1 MAKFSFKRPRIIS
14 KKFPGVDSTIDGVTK
29 SLNDLVF
36 SYSEHIDKS
45 LQKKHV
51 MMAMSSLVLILV
63 LGSFISPKGKADVSV
78 FYPET
83 CLGGWVNPQ
92 YAQGEQQTTSNG
104 DELQFTKDN
113 SAVLPKNTDAEMY
126 CGNFKGKFDQATKP
140 TKIIVSFA
148 LTKGAD
154 LLLEDTIES
163 GITGGTSSPEMFYV
177 ASTTDDSLLLASS
190 TASSTLEVAS
200 STSASLASSTD
211 MIDIATTSV
220 ETSSSSLQEG
230 PVTASATP
238 SLPLQDTVSAI
249 SEVIQSVKESIINL
263 FENNKDTTP
272 VTDTVIIPLPEPA
285 PEPTPAPTPESTPE
299 PTPTPAPAPEP
310 TPAPTSYV
318 PFLGNTIVSLL
329 FQKVFAQEAEVA
341 PVAQEVIPV
350 AQEILPEVV
359 PSPATNPEPTP
370 TPTPAPVPASEPTQ
384 ETAVVPKAVQEE
396 PVSTTVVSEPQT
408 ETATVS
414 QEASSSPIQ
423 EAAPLE
429 SATSTS
435 SEATTPQEVVE
446 SLPVETPSSPTI
458 LELITSTSSFF
469 VATTTEATTTEV
481 VSDVTASS
489 TEAVT
494 ATSTEENHFQNNF
507 LEAFYTF
514 DGVTWTSLGELNEI
528 SMKYRTFE
536 IPVTASTSWEEMAQL
551 QVKLV
556 VKRHLEDTPT
566 IYLDAIKVEVLYE
579 TTLSHAHPDFARDT
593 ILKDET
599 IDGIRIVTIIN
610 NDTNK
615 EEVWYMYLEEVI
627 VTSTDNVAL
636 ALPPSENATTTPAST
651 STEIT
656 PLFTTGT
663 STEMIVLNASATP
676 ENSSSTQATSTSI
689 IKPVIPKNTW
699 LKFESKV
706 KGFIGQALVEEIKKL
721 DEEKLDPQER
731 DRLPDFTQD
740 IIRRIKGAL
749 LEVIVV
755 QVNKGGSDELWL
767 YNVKEDTQ
775 QKLEAGTSTSV
786 SVDFSLGSKSGYL
799 FWLSRDETVVY
810 AYNFAEKIL
819 LEKDVPQFDGSKGE
833 RAEVVFEKIPWKVI
847 IGTEGFSFFS
857 NETGEVFSDE
867 DSRSVEIL
875 RKKLDLDT
883 VFDEETLNALDFSV
897 DSPVMS
903 EEDVDTN

>member
-92 YAQGEQQTTSNG
+92 YAQGEQQTTSNA
-104 DELQFTKDN
+104 DESQFTKDN

-177 ASTTDDSLLLASS
+177 ASTTDGSLLLASS
-190 TASSTLEVAS
+190 TASSTLDIAS
-200 STSASLASSTD
+200 STSVSVASSTD
-211 MIDIATTSV
+211 MIETATTTSV

-238 SLPLQDTVSAI
+238 SAPLEDTVSAI

-272 VTDTVIIPLPEPA
+272 VTDTVIIPLPEPTPEPA
-285 PEPTPAPTPESTPE
+285 PEPTPVPEATPTPE
-299 PTPTPAPAPEP
+299 PTPEPTPAPAPES

-329 FQKVFAQEAEVA
+329 FQKVFAQETEVA
-341 PVAQEVIPV
+341 PVAQEVTPV
-350 AQEILPEVV
+350 AQEVLPEVV
-359 PSPATNPEPTP
+359 PSPTQTPET
-370 TPTPAPVPASEPTQ
+370 TPTQ
-384 ETAVVPKAVQEE
+384 EPVVVPTAVQEE
-396 PVSTTVVSEPQT
+396 PVSTTVVSETQT
-408 ETATVS
+408 ETATIS

-423 EAAPLE
+423 EVTPLE
-429 SATSTS
+429 STTSTPP
-435 SEATTPQEVVE
+435 EATTPQEVVE
-446 SLPVETPSSPTI
+446 SLPVETPASPTI

-489 TEAVT
+489 TEVT
-494 ATSTEENHFQNNF
+494 TASSTEENHFQNNF

-556 VKRHLEDTPT
+556 AKRHLEDTPT

-610 NDTNK
+610 NDTNE
-615 EEVWYMYLEEVI
+615 EEVWYMILEESTTVSTGTLE
-627 VTSTDNVAL
+627 VSTSSLATSTELVFSSM
-636 ALPPSENATTTPAST
+636 SEQLLVMEGAST
-651 STEIT
+651 SLLSTA
-656 PLFTTGT
+656 TGT
-663 STEMIVLNASATP
+663 ESFA
-676 ENSSSTQATSTSI
+676 SSTKTPVIVDAVIRKWKKYIGKEKPVGVTFLVEAIRKQEQEEKDGTTATST
-689 IKPVIPKNTW
+689 K
-699 LKFESKV
+699 E
-706 KGFIGQALVEEIKKL
+706 
-721 DEEKLDPQER
+721 
-731 DRLPDFTQD
+731 RLPDFALDT
-740 IIRRIKGAL
+740 IKKIRGTFL
-749 LEVIVV
+749 NTVIV
-755 QVNKGGSDELWL
+755 QLQKDGKEELWM
-767 YNVKEDTQ
+767 YNIEKDTQ
-775 QKLEAGTSTSV
+775 EKIDAGTSTSL
-786 SVDFSLGSKSGYL
+786 SIDSPLGIKDGYI
-799 FWLSRDETVVY
+799 FWLSHDRQQVF
-810 AYNFAEKIL
+810 AYSL
-819 LEKDVPQFDGSKGE
+819 LTKEIQVKALPLYNATLGE
-833 RAEVVFEKIPWKVI
+833 RGEVIFDTIPWKVI
-847 IGTEGFSFFS
+847 IGAENFSFFS
-857 NETGEVFSDE
+857 DQTGEVFSDE
-867 DSRSVEIL
+867 NGSVAEML
-875 RKKLDLDT
+875 RQKFKLDSVLDK
-883 VFDEETLNALDFSV
+883 EELSSLNFQVEEAV
-897 DSPVMS
+897 DVT
-903 EEDVDTN
+903 E

>member
-92 YAQGEQQTTSNG
+92 YAQGEQQTTSNA
-104 DELQFTKDN
+104 DESQFTKDN

-148 LTKGAD
+148 LTKGVD

-177 ASTTDDSLLLASS
+177 ASTTDGSLLLASS

-200 STSASLASSTD
+200 STGGSLASSTD
-211 MIDIATTSV
+211 MIDIATTTSV
-220 ETSSSSLQEG
+220 ETSSSSPQEG

-238 SLPLQDTVSAI
+238 SAPLQDTVSAI

-272 VTDTVIIPLPEPA
+272 VTDTVIIPLPEP
-285 PEPTPAPTPESTPE
+285 TPE
-299 PTPTPAPAPEP
+299 PAPEP
-310 TPAPTSYV
+310 TPVPEATPTPEPTPEPTPSPAPESTLAPTSYV

-329 FQKVFAQEAEVA
+329 FQKVFAQEVEVA
-341 PVAQEVIPV
+341 PVAQEV
-350 AQEILPEVV
+350 LPEVV
-359 PSPATNPEPTP
+359 PSPISAPSPEPVVV
-370 TPTPAPVPASEPTQ
+370 PAPA
-384 ETAVVPKAVQEE
+384 QEE
-396 PVSTTVVSEPQT
+396 LVSTTVVSEPQT
-408 ETATVS
+408 ESATVS
-414 QEASSSPIQ
+414 PEASSSPIQ
-423 EAAPLE
+423 DVAPAE
-429 SATSTS
+429 SPTSTP

-446 SLPVETPSSPTI
+446 SLPTEVPSSPTI
-458 LELITSTSSFF
+458 LELFTSTSSFF
-469 VATTTEATTTEV
+469 IATTTEATTTEV

-489 TEAVT
+489 TEVTT
-494 ATSTEENHFQNNF
+494 ATTTEENHFQNNF

-556 VKRHLEDTPT
+556 AKKHLEDTPT

-579 TTLSHAHPDFARDT
+579 TALSHAHPDFARDT

-610 NDTNK
+610 NDTNE
-615 EEVWYMYLEEVI
+615 EEVWYMILEE
-627 VTSTDNVAL
+627 STTVSTGTL
-636 ALPPSENATTTPAST
+636 EAST
-651 STEIT
+651 STLATSTELSVSST
-656 PLFTTGT
+656 SEQSLVMEGT
-663 STEMIVLNASATP
+663 STSLLSTATGT
-676 ENSSSTQATSTSI
+676 ESVASSTQTSVVVDVVTRKWKKYIGKEKPVGVTFLVEAIRKQEQDEKDGKTATST
-689 IKPVIPKNTW
+689 
-699 LKFESKV
+699 
-706 KGFIGQALVEEIKKL
+706 EE
-721 DEEKLDPQER
+721 
-731 DRLPDFTQD
+731 RLPDFALDT
-740 IIRRIKGAL
+740 IKKIRGTFL
-749 LEVIVV
+749 NTVIV
-755 QVNKGGSDELWL
+755 QLQKDGKEELWM
-767 YNVKEDTQ
+767 YNIEKDTQ
-775 QKLEAGTSTSV
+775 EKIDAGTSTSL
-786 SVDFSLGSKSGYL
+786 SVDSPLGIKDGYI
-799 FWLSRDETVVY
+799 FWLSEDRQQVF
-810 AYNFAEKIL
+810 AYSL
-819 LEKDVPQFDGSKGE
+819 LTKEIQVKALPSYNAMLGE
-833 RAEVVFEKIPWKVI
+833 RGEVIFDTIPWKVI
-847 IGTEGFSFFS
+847 IGAENFSFFS
-857 NETGEVFSDE
+857 DQTGEVFSDE
-867 DSRSVEIL
+867 NGSVAEML
-875 RKKLDLDT
+875 RQKFKLDSVLDK
-883 VFDEETLNALDFSV
+883 EELSSLNFQVEEAV
-897 DSPVMS
+897 DVT
-903 EEDVDTN
+903 E